1 MGSDTSF
8 EIIFERLLQV
18 TGATTDSSLAK
29 LLQIKPQSVA
39 AAKKRRQLPPGW
51 VVTVAQNFG
60 VTTDWLFF
68 GKGPVRRDVRQPPA
82 EVTAPKGA
90 DALAIKSLQR
100 VLAERELR
108 IRELEQQLAQ
118 TEEEVLTVYRKAF
131 NVMYPP
137 TDSTHGSPHCKE
149 PALSSPKDKNLKKNK

>member
-18 TGATTDSSLAK
+18 TGATTDSSFAK

-68 GKGPVRRDVRQPPA
+68 GKGPVRRDDRQPPA
-82 EVTAPKGA
+82 EVTARKGA
-90 DALAIKSLQR
+90 DALAIKNLQR
-100 VLAERELR
+100 VLAERDLH

-118 TEEEVLTVYRKAF
+118 TKEEVLTVYRKAF

-137 TDSTHGSPHCKE
+137 IDSGHAHPHYKE
-149 PALSSPKDKNLKKNK
+149 PSLSSLKDKNPQKNK

>member
-18 TGATTDSSLAK
+18 TGATTDSNLAK

-51 VVTVAQNFG
+51 VVTVAQSFG

-68 GKGPVRRDVRQPPA
+68 GKGPVRRDDRQPPA
-82 EVTAPKGA
+82 EAAARKGA
-90 DALAIKSLQR
+90 DTLAIKNLQR
-100 VLAERELR
+100 VLAERDLR

-118 TEEEVLTVYRKAF
+118 TKEEALTVYRRAF
-131 NVMYPP
+131 NAMCPP
-137 TDSTHGSPHCKE
+137 TDCAHGPPHYKE
-149 PALSSPKDKNLKKNK
+149 PSFSSPKEKNLKKNK